1 MKTDS
6 HSLKIAGIPICIN
19 FGNYRFIQI
28 IIILSKDWA
37 RDIPDQYPYNCMEIT
52 IWVAEWVIQI
62 IFKHEQWR
70 VGEDRIEVDSSYF
83 VDGSE
88 STFESGPL
96 NRMFVR
102 NALHCLPNKT
112 YYYCYRL
119 AVQKC
124 GHVVPWM
131 VGQSIGPD
139 WSKINYWKQP
149 PPVLYCTQT
158 IFRAI

>member
-1 MKTDS
+1 MGYTNYIEARW
-6 HSLKIAGIPICIN
+6 LK
-19 FGNYRFIQI
+19 RKSEE
-28 IIILSKDWA
+28 L
-37 RDIPDQYPYNCMEIT
+37 
-52 IWVAEWVIQI
+52 
-62 IFKHEQWR
+62 
-70 VGEDRIEVDSSYF
+70 GEDRIEVDSSYF

-96 NRMFVR
+96 NRMYVCKYV
-102 NALHCLPNKT
+102 LHCLPNKI

-139 WSKINYWKQP
+139 
-149 PPVLYCTQT
+149 
-158 IFRAI
+158 